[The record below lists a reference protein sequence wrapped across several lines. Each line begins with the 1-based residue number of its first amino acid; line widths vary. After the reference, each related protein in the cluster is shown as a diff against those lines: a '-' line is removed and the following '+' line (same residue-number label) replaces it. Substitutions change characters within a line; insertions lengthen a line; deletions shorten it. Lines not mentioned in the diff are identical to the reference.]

1 MPRPDSSRLLA
12 AAAALVI
19 LTIAALSPLL
29 SAGFVKFDDEDYV
42 TANRHVLAGLSGSSI
57 AWAATTTACG
67 NWHPVTWISHMTD
80 VTLFGLHAGRHHLTS
95 VLIHAANAVLLFY
108 LLFRMTGALWRSAF
122 AAALFALHPL
132 HVESVAWIAERKDVL
147 STLFWF
153 LTILAWVRWTEAKT
167 AGRYALVLAA
177 FALGLMAKPMLVTLP
192 FTLMLLDLWPL
203 ERATLKPLWLEKLPL
218 FAMSAASCVI
228 TFLAQ
233 RSGGAVQTFGTISF
247 GERVAHAIVSYAA
260 YIAKTVWPASLAV
273 FYPYPS
279 SSPSVGIVA
288 ASAVLL
294 TVTTV
299 LAVRVGRRAP
309 YVTFGWLWYVGTLVP
324 VIGFVQVGSQSMA
337 DRYTYVPLVG
347 IFVAAAWGLAALVP
361 DSRVART
368 GSAVAA
374 AVILASCFVVTRAQ
388 AAVWSDSVTLFEHAL
403 SVTKDNWLIHAN
415 LGGALLDSGRA
426 EEAIPHEREALRI
439 RPDYA
444 VARGN
449 LGQAL
454 EQTGRHAE
462 AIEQFELSLRL
473 RPNDAN
479 AHNNLAAVFVGQERM
494 AEAMEHVAQA
504 VRLDPDDALFHR
516 NYAGL
521 LADAGRTPEAIDQ
534 LDAAVR
540 LDPNDSEAQSELQ
553 RLRAQ
558 TAPR

>member
-1 MPRPDSSRLLA
+1 MSRPRSSHVLA
-12 AAAALVI
+12 VAAALVI

-42 TANRHVLAGLSGSSI
+42 TANRNVLAGLSGTSI

-80 VTLFGLHAGRHHLTS
+80 VSLFGLHPGRHHLTS
-95 VLIHAANAVLLFY
+95 LLIHAANAALLFY

-153 LTILAWVRWTEAKT
+153 LTILAWVRWTEART
-167 AGRYALVLAA
+167 AARYALVLAL
-177 FALGLMAKPMLVTLP
+177 FSLGLMAKPMLVTLP

-203 ERATLKPLWLEKLPL
+203 ERAKFKPLWLEKVPF

-247 GERVAHAIVSYAA
+247 GERVAHAIVSYLG
-260 YIAKTVWPASLAV
+260 YLAKTFWPASLAV

-279 SSPSVGIVA
+279 ISPSVGIVA
-288 ASAVLL
+288 VSAVLL
-294 TVTTV
+294 TAVTV
-299 LAVRVGRRAP
+299 LAIRLLGRAP
-309 YVTFGWLWYVGTLVP
+309 YLAFGWLWYVGTLVP

-361 DSRVART
+361 DSPIART

-374 AVILASCFVVTRAQ
+374 AMMLAVCFVVTRAQ

-403 SVTKDNWLIHAN
+403 SVTKDNWLVQAN

-426 EEAIPHEREALRI
+426 EEAVLHEREALRI

-444 VARGN
+444 VAHSN

-462 AIEQFELSLRL
+462 AIEQFELVLRL
-473 RPNDAN
+473 RPGDAN
-479 AHNNLAAVFVGQERM
+479 AHNNLAAVFLGQERP
-494 AEAMEHVAQA
+494 AEAMEHVAEA
-504 VRLDPDDALFHR
+504 VRLDPNDALFHR

-521 LADAGRTPEAIDQ
+521 LADAGRIPEAIDQ
-534 LDAAVR
+534 LEAAVR
-540 LDPNDSEAQSELQ
+540 LDPNDSEAREELQ

-558 TAPR
+558 TGPR